1 MLEYILKRIG
11 QTIIVLFFVSVFA
24 FSLIR
29 MAPGNPALLMVP
41 DGSSK
46 EVIAAMEE
54 KLGLK
59 DPLPVQYF
67 RYITGVLRGDLGD
80 STQYR
85 VPVSEIVKNRLPN
98 TAVLALVSVLAGLCI
113 AIPLG
118 IFAGA
123 RRGTFADFFAMF
135 MALLGQSLSPV
146 WLSVLL
152 MMIFANWFGILP
164 AMGMDSW
171 KNLILP
177 VATLAYPMAA
187 SLLFP
192 LVGDAGGAAFGQDAA
207 APHKS
212 VFLNKPPHNG
222 VVRVGV
228 DFDAADALP
237 AEAQA
242 LVKEAPF
249 PPVAGQPVD
258 DAVGALVQPGPLDG
272 LVGRVGP
279 HAKGKGPNNAALP
292 PDPVE
297 DALREIPLQ
306 HLLRGPTVPPL
317 GGVAALPHQL
327 PGPGV
332 DVQQLRQV
340 LFLCC
345 FDGHTTSPLRL
356 VASPFAKRAGGPCAN
371 S

>member
-187 SLLFP
+187 QITRVGRSGMIDTLGEDYIIATYAKGISSFEVNWKYAFKNALIP
-192 LVGDAGGAAFGQDAA
+192 IVTLVGITMGSFLSGTVIVETVFGWTGIGQLMTQ
-207 APHKS
+207 S
-212 VFLNKPPHNG
+212 
-222 VVRVGV
+222 VGV
-228 DFDAADALP
+228 RDYAMVQSLILISASLIAIINM
-237 AEAQA
+237 
-242 LVKEAPF
+242 LVDIINSF
-249 PPVAGQPVD
+249 I
-258 DAVGALVQPGPLDG
+258 
-272 LVGRVGP
+272 
-279 HAKGKGPNNAALP
+279 
-292 PDPVE
+292 DPRMT
-297 DALREIPLQ
+297 L
-306 HLLRGPTVPPL
+306 
-317 GGVAALPHQL
+317 
-327 PGPGV
+327 
-332 DVQQLRQV
+332 
-340 LFLCC
+340 
-345 FDGHTTSPLRL
+345 
-356 VASPFAKRAGGPCAN
+356 
-371 S
+371 

>member
-187 SLLFP
+187 QITRVGRSGMIDTLGEDYIIATYAKGISSFEVNWKYAFKNALIP
-192 LVGDAGGAAFGQDAA
+192 IVTLVGITMGSFLSGTVIVETVFGWTGIGQLMTQ
-207 APHKS
+207 S
-212 VFLNKPPHNG
+212 
-222 VVRVGV
+222 VGV
-228 DFDAADALP
+228 RDYAMVQSLILISASLIAIINM
-237 AEAQA
+237 
-242 LVKEAPF
+242 LVDIINSF
-249 PPVAGQPVD
+249 I
-258 DAVGALVQPGPLDG
+258 
-272 LVGRVGP
+272 
-279 HAKGKGPNNAALP
+279 
-292 PDPVE
+292 DPRMT
-297 DALREIPLQ
+297 L
-306 HLLRGPTVPPL
+306 
-317 GGVAALPHQL
+317 
-327 PGPGV
+327 
-332 DVQQLRQV
+332 
-340 LFLCC
+340 
-345 FDGHTTSPLRL
+345 S
-356 VASPFAKRAGGPCAN
+356 
-371 S
+371 

>member
-41 DGSSK
+41 DGSSE

-54 KLGLK
+54 KLGLN

-67 RYITGVLRGDLGD
+67 RYISGVLRGDLGD

-85 VPVSEIVKNRLPN
+85 VPVATIVKARLPN

-152 MMIFANWFGILP
+152 MMIFANWLDLLP
-164 AMGMDSW
+164 AMGMDDW

-187 SLLFP
+187 QITRVGRSGMIDTLSEDYITATYAKGISSFEVNWKYAFKNALIP
-192 LVGDAGGAAFGQDAA
+192 IVTLVGITMGSFLSGTVIVETVFGWTGIGQLMTQ
-207 APHKS
+207 S
-212 VFLNKPPHNG
+212 
-222 VVRVGV
+222 VGV
-228 DFDAADALP
+228 RDYAMVQSLILISASLIAIINM
-237 AEAQA
+237 
-242 LVKEAPF
+242 LVDIINSF
-249 PPVAGQPVD
+249 I
-258 DAVGALVQPGPLDG
+258 
-272 LVGRVGP
+272 
-279 HAKGKGPNNAALP
+279 
-292 PDPVE
+292 DPRMT
-297 DALREIPLQ
+297 L
-306 HLLRGPTVPPL
+306 
-317 GGVAALPHQL
+317 
-327 PGPGV
+327 
-332 DVQQLRQV
+332 
-340 LFLCC
+340 
-345 FDGHTTSPLRL
+345 S
-356 VASPFAKRAGGPCAN
+356 
-371 S
+371 

>member
-177 VATLAYPMAA
+177 IATLAYPMAA
-187 SLLFP
+187 QITRVGRSGMIDTLGEDYIIATYAKGISSFEVNWKYAFKNALIP
-192 LVGDAGGAAFGQDAA
+192 IVTLVGITMGSFLSGTVIVETVFGWTGIGQLMTQ
-207 APHKS
+207 S
-212 VFLNKPPHNG
+212 
-222 VVRVGV
+222 VGV
-228 DFDAADALP
+228 RDYAMVQSLILISASLIAIINM
-237 AEAQA
+237 
-242 LVKEAPF
+242 LVDIINSF
-249 PPVAGQPVD
+249 I
-258 DAVGALVQPGPLDG
+258 
-272 LVGRVGP
+272 
-279 HAKGKGPNNAALP
+279 
-292 PDPVE
+292 DPRMT
-297 DALREIPLQ
+297 L
-306 HLLRGPTVPPL
+306 
-317 GGVAALPHQL
+317 
-327 PGPGV
+327 
-332 DVQQLRQV
+332 
-340 LFLCC
+340 
-345 FDGHTTSPLRL
+345 S
-356 VASPFAKRAGGPCAN
+356 
-371 S
+371 

>member
-85 VPVSEIVKNRLPN
+85 VPVSKIVKDRLPN

-152 MMIFANWFGILP
+152 MMIFANWFGVLP

-187 SLLFP
+187 QITRVGRSGMIDTLSEDYIIATYAKGISSFEVNWKYAFKNALIP
-192 LVGDAGGAAFGQDAA
+192 IVTLVGITMGSFLSGTVIVETVFGWTGIGQLMTQ
-207 APHKS
+207 S
-212 VFLNKPPHNG
+212 
-222 VVRVGV
+222 VGV
-228 DFDAADALP
+228 RDYAMVQSLILISASLIAIINM
-237 AEAQA
+237 
-242 LVKEAPF
+242 LVDITNSF
-249 PPVAGQPVD
+249 I
-258 DAVGALVQPGPLDG
+258 
-272 LVGRVGP
+272 
-279 HAKGKGPNNAALP
+279 
-292 PDPVE
+292 DPRMT
-297 DALREIPLQ
+297 L
-306 HLLRGPTVPPL
+306 
-317 GGVAALPHQL
+317 
-327 PGPGV
+327 
-332 DVQQLRQV
+332 
-340 LFLCC
+340 
-345 FDGHTTSPLRL
+345 S
-356 VASPFAKRAGGPCAN
+356 
-371 S
+371 

>member
-123 RRGTFADFFAMF
+123 RRGTFAVFFAMF

-187 SLLFP
+187 QITRVGRSGMIDTLGEDYIIATYAKGISSFEVNWKYAFKNALIP
-192 LVGDAGGAAFGQDAA
+192 IVTLVGITMGSFLSGTVIVETVFGWTGIGQLMTQ
-207 APHKS
+207 S
-212 VFLNKPPHNG
+212 
-222 VVRVGV
+222 VGV
-228 DFDAADALP
+228 RDYAMVQSLILISASLIAIINM
-237 AEAQA
+237 
-242 LVKEAPF
+242 LVDIINSF
-249 PPVAGQPVD
+249 I
-258 DAVGALVQPGPLDG
+258 
-272 LVGRVGP
+272 
-279 HAKGKGPNNAALP
+279 
-292 PDPVE
+292 DPRMT
-297 DALREIPLQ
+297 L
-306 HLLRGPTVPPL
+306 
-317 GGVAALPHQL
+317 
-327 PGPGV
+327 
-332 DVQQLRQV
+332 
-340 LFLCC
+340 
-345 FDGHTTSPLRL
+345 S
-356 VASPFAKRAGGPCAN
+356 
-371 S
+371 

>member
-41 DGSSK
+41 DGSSE

-54 KLGLK
+54 KLGLH

-67 RYITGVLRGDLGD
+67 RYISGILKGDLGD

-85 VPVSEIVKNRLPN
+85 VPVANIVKDRLPN

-152 MMIFANWFGILP
+152 MMIFANWLGLLP

-187 SLLFP
+187 QITRVGRSGMIDTLSEDYITATYAKGISSFEVNWKYAFKNALIP
-192 LVGDAGGAAFGQDAA
+192 IVTLVGITMGSFLSGTVIVETVFGWTGIGQLMTQ
-207 APHKS
+207 S
-212 VFLNKPPHNG
+212 
-222 VVRVGV
+222 VGV
-228 DFDAADALP
+228 RDYAMVQSLILISASLIAIINM
-237 AEAQA
+237 
-242 LVKEAPF
+242 LVDIINSF
-249 PPVAGQPVD
+249 I
-258 DAVGALVQPGPLDG
+258 
-272 LVGRVGP
+272 
-279 HAKGKGPNNAALP
+279 
-292 PDPVE
+292 DPRMT
-297 DALREIPLQ
+297 L
-306 HLLRGPTVPPL
+306 
-317 GGVAALPHQL
+317 
-327 PGPGV
+327 
-332 DVQQLRQV
+332 
-340 LFLCC
+340 
-345 FDGHTTSPLRL
+345 S
-356 VASPFAKRAGGPCAN
+356 
-371 S
+371 

>member
-187 SLLFP
+187 
-192 LVGDAGGAAFGQDAA
+192 QIT
-207 APHKS
+207 
-212 VFLNKPPHNG
+212 
-222 VVRVGV
+222 RVGRSGMI
-228 DFDAADALP
+228 
-237 AEAQA
+237 EI
-242 LVKEAPF
+242 
-249 PPVAGQPVD
+249 
-258 DAVGALVQPGPLDG
+258 
-272 LVGRVGP
+272 GRAHV
-279 HAKGKGPNNAALP
+279 
-292 PDPVE
+292 
-297 DALREIPLQ
+297 
-306 HLLRGPTVPPL
+306 
-317 GGVAALPHQL
+317 
-327 PGPGV
+327 
-332 DVQQLRQV
+332 
-340 LFLCC
+340 
-345 FDGHTTSPLRL
+345 
-356 VASPFAKRAGGPCAN
+356 
-371 S
+371 

>member
-54 KLGLK
+54 KLGLH

-67 RYITGVLRGDLGD
+67 RYISGVLRGDLGD

-85 VPVSEIVKNRLPN
+85 VPVANIVKDRLPN
-98 TAVLALVSVLAGLCI
+98 TAILALVSVLAGLCI

-123 RRGTFADFFAMF
+123 RRGTLADFFAMF

-152 MMIFANWFGILP
+152 MMVFANWLGLLP
-164 AMGMDSW
+164 AMGMDNW
-171 KNLILP
+171 TNLILP

-187 SLLFP
+187 QITRVGRSGMIDTLSEDYITATYAKGISSFEVNWKYAFKNALIP
-192 LVGDAGGAAFGQDAA
+192 IVTLVGITMGSFLSGTVIVETVFGWTGIGQLMTQ
-207 APHKS
+207 S
-212 VFLNKPPHNG
+212 
-222 VVRVGV
+222 VGV
-228 DFDAADALP
+228 RDYAMVQSLILISASLIAVINM
-237 AEAQA
+237 
-242 LVKEAPF
+242 LVDIINSF
-249 PPVAGQPVD
+249 I
-258 DAVGALVQPGPLDG
+258 
-272 LVGRVGP
+272 
-279 HAKGKGPNNAALP
+279 
-292 PDPVE
+292 DPRMT
-297 DALREIPLQ
+297 L
-306 HLLRGPTVPPL
+306 
-317 GGVAALPHQL
+317 
-327 PGPGV
+327 
-332 DVQQLRQV
+332 
-340 LFLCC
+340 
-345 FDGHTTSPLRL
+345 S
-356 VASPFAKRAGGPCAN
+356 
-371 S
+371 

>member
-24 FSLIR
+24 FSLLR

-41 DGSSK
+41 DASSK

-187 SLLFP
+187 QITRVGRSGMIDTLGEDYIIATYAKGISSFEVNWKYAFKNALIP
-192 LVGDAGGAAFGQDAA
+192 IVTLVGITMGSFLSGTVIVETVFGWTGIGQLMTQ
-207 APHKS
+207 S
-212 VFLNKPPHNG
+212 
-222 VVRVGV
+222 VGV
-228 DFDAADALP
+228 RDYAMVQSLILISASLIAIINM
-237 AEAQA
+237 
-242 LVKEAPF
+242 LVDIINSF
-249 PPVAGQPVD
+249 I
-258 DAVGALVQPGPLDG
+258 
-272 LVGRVGP
+272 
-279 HAKGKGPNNAALP
+279 
-292 PDPVE
+292 DPRMT
-297 DALREIPLQ
+297 L
-306 HLLRGPTVPPL
+306 
-317 GGVAALPHQL
+317 
-327 PGPGV
+327 
-332 DVQQLRQV
+332 
-340 LFLCC
+340 
-345 FDGHTTSPLRL
+345 S
-356 VASPFAKRAGGPCAN
+356 
-371 S
+371 

>member
-11 QTIIVLFFVSVFA
+11 QTIIVLFFVSIFA

-41 DGSSK
+41 DASSK

-187 SLLFP
+187 QITRVGRSGMIDTLGEDYIIATYAKGISSFEVNWKYAFKNALIP
-192 LVGDAGGAAFGQDAA
+192 IVTLVGITMGSFLSGTVIVETVFGWTGIGQLMTQ
-207 APHKS
+207 S
-212 VFLNKPPHNG
+212 
-222 VVRVGV
+222 VGV
-228 DFDAADALP
+228 RDYAMVQSLILISASLIAIINM
-237 AEAQA
+237 
-242 LVKEAPF
+242 LVDIINSF
-249 PPVAGQPVD
+249 I
-258 DAVGALVQPGPLDG
+258 
-272 LVGRVGP
+272 
-279 HAKGKGPNNAALP
+279 
-292 PDPVE
+292 DPRMT
-297 DALREIPLQ
+297 L
-306 HLLRGPTVPPL
+306 
-317 GGVAALPHQL
+317 
-327 PGPGV
+327 
-332 DVQQLRQV
+332 
-340 LFLCC
+340 
-345 FDGHTTSPLRL
+345 S
-356 VASPFAKRAGGPCAN
+356 
-371 S
+371 